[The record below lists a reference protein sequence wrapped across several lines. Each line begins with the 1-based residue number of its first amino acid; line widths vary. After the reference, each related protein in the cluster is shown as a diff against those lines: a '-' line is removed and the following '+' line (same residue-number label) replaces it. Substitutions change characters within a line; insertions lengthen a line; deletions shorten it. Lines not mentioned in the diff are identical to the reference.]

1 MNESSKTPATVVV
14 ATRNRGKLREILVLL
29 EESGLGLDLVTIDA
43 RAPGVELREDEATF
57 EGNALAKA
65 RQAAAATGLPALAD
79 DSGLEVDA
87 LGGAPGVWSARY
99 AGLPSD
105 DARNND
111 KLARAMAGV
120 PAGARAA
127 RYRCVAAFVDPARG
141 VELTRAGVCEGEI
154 LATPRGS
161 GGFGYDPYFYLP
173 ALGRTMAELELA
185 QKNRLSHRAAAFRAL
200 ARAMAGVAEAGEED
214 GEEDGEEAPGRP

>member
-1 MNESSKTPATVVV
+1 MSWNDSGAPTVVV

-29 EESGLGLDLVTIDA
+29 QESKLGFRLVTIGEL
-43 RAPGVELREDEATF
+43 APHAELREDEATF

-105 DARNND
+105 DARNNE
-111 KLARAMAGV
+111 KLVQALAEV
-120 PAGARAA
+120 EAGAVAPATTRAA

-141 VELTRAGVCEGEI
+141 VELTRAGACEGEI
-154 LATPRGS
+154 LSTPRGS

-173 ALGRTMAELELA
+173 ALGRTMAEIDLDT
-185 QKNRLSHRAAAFRAL
+185 KNRLSHRASAFRAL
-200 ARAMAGVAEAGEED
+200 AEAL
-214 GEEDGEEAPGRP
+214 AAAANLSP